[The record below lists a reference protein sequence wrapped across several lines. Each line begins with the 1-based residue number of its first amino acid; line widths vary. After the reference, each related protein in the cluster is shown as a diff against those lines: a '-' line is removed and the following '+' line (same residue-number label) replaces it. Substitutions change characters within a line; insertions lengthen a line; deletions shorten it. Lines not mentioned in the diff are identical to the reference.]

1 MPKYTHPNLKDMKHY
16 YVGSNG
22 FTYYVKEYRNK
33 VCTTTLE
40 LSTIEEF
47 KRFIERLETNG
58 WTNADAS

>member
-1 MPKYTHPNLKDMKHY
+1 MPKYTHPNWKDKKHY

>member
-1 MPKYTHPNLKDMKHY
+1 MPKYTHPNWQDKKHY

-33 VCTTTLE
+33 VCTTTLR
-40 LSTIEEF
+40 LGTIEEF